1 MGMEE
6 VKKGGFPGLIILY
19 TQSFAKQDNYFSMQK
34 ISHWGEKKT
43 QKTGFWKK
51 QNCRAIYIL
60 YIFPPGF
67 HFYQSLLLLC
77 L

>member
-43 QKTGFWKK
+43 QKTGF
-51 QNCRAIYIL
+51 
-60 YIFPPGF
+60 
-67 HFYQSLLLLC
+67 
-77 L
+77 